1 MHFQIACINYYVHIL
16 SDIYTFFEIIFGKI
30 YIHVLKSQA
39 WSLHVVSAQH
49 SQD

>member
-30 YIHVLKSQA
+30 IILKSQA